1 MRRSNAARMIA
12 LAVGL
17 GGAIASANAHADT
30 VPAAAPSTMG
40 TRTTSLSDAIAV
52 ALRQNPD
59 ALTSEAQV
67 REAEGTRSGTKGDYF
82 PKVHIDANAQEYNSP
97 FSIPFSLG
105 SGPAAQFPV
114 RDQFTWTFSPSL
126 IQPLTAL
133 WAIYDQ
139 YKIASYGVDVAALKR
154 RSTRREIAFQV
165 AQGYYRLLEAERLS
179 QVAETSVTQLEA
191 QQKEAQSLFDNGVIG
206 KNDLL
211 RAGLALASARQ
222 RVIQVHGSVTLAR
235 GQLNIAMGNLPDA
248 PFEPVA
254 VAGEPPAV
262 QDGSIQAAESR
273 AVAQRLE
280 LSVID
285 RSVAQADHNVAFA
298 KKKYLPQI
306 NAVANYTHLGGQKL
320 AEEDAEYI
328 GLVASWDVW
337 DWGTTT
343 GGVDV
348 ANAKLEEARIAR
360 KKVED
365 QVRIEAREAFV
376 NAETAREALG
386 VARTAVE
393 QAEEN
398 YRIVSKKFE
407 ANAAT
412 SFDVVDAES
421 LLTQARGQV
430 ETGLYDYLIARAALE
445 RATGTPL
452 PGEQ

>member
-1 MRRSNAARMIA
+1 MRRTNAARIIA

-17 GGAIASANAHADT
+17 AGAVAGANAHADT

-40 TRTTSLSDAIAV
+40 TRTTSLSDAVAL
-52 ALRQNPD
+52 ALRQSPD
-59 ALTSEAQV
+59 ALDSEAQV
-67 REAEGTRSGTKGDYF
+67 REAEAARTQSKGTF
-82 PKVHIDANAQEYNSP
+82 LPKVHLDANFQEFNAP
-97 FSIPFSLG
+97 FGLNFSG
-105 SGPAAQFPV
+105 QTIQV
-114 RDQFTWTFSPSL
+114 RDQFTWLFSPSL
-126 IQPLTAL
+126 IQPLTTL

-154 RSTRREIAFQV
+154 RATRREIAFQV

-222 RVIQVHGSVTLAR
+222 RVIQIHGSVTLAR
-235 GQLNIAMGNLPDA
+235 GQLNIAIGSRPDA
-248 PFEPVA
+248 PFEPAA
-254 VAGEPPAV
+254 VLGEPTPV
-262 QDGSIQAAESR
+262 QDASIQASESR

-280 LSVID
+280 LSEID
-285 RSVAQADHNVAFA
+285 RTIAQADHGVALA

-306 NAVANYTHLGGQKL
+306 NAIANYTHLGGQPFS
-320 AEEDAEYI
+320 AEDSEYV
-328 GLVASWDVW
+328 GVFASWDVW
-337 DWGTTT
+337 DWGTTG
-343 GGVDV
+343 GGVDT
-348 ANAKLEEARIAR
+348 ASAKLDEARIAR

-365 QVRIEAREAFV
+365 QVRSEAREAFV